1 MMIPFLFF
9 GDDDLWIDA
18 LLGNSARILLLPDEE
33 EDGLDGVM
41 KKHAAPGRR
50 CANDRSSNN
59 SSSSDLRRSAPND
72 GDDKNTI
79 IFVVPLPL
87 LIIELLIVDGRMVD
101 EYVRLLSKQSSW
113 ISIADF
119 FPPFFPPN

>member
-18 LLGNSARILLLPDEE
+18 LLGTSARILLLPDEE

-50 CANDRSSNN
+50 CANNRSSNN
-59 SSSSDLRRSAPND
+59 SSSDPRS
-72 GDDKNTI
+72 DKNTI

-87 LIIELLIVDGRMVD
+87 LIIELLMD
-101 EYVRLLSKQSSW
+101 EW
-113 ISIADF
+113 
-119 FPPFFPPN
+119 